1 MIQICVLDFIYFD
14 CFGIM
19 ASTNGSGGSTPV
31 GHGSRGPAPPLP
43 EKPPS
48 VAERTRLLKSSFR
61 KEESER
67 PKIDTNRSSPL
78 AETPKSVG
86 SSVSSLS
93 TNGDREESPTPIIN
107 NVSSNTVIK
116 PAPLLNSPVQDN
128 RDVEKMMVR
137 MTFHGKP
144 CIWSPTACFLMSN
157 NRFGCEITC
166 LQGFNTTWSDNV

>member
-1 MIQICVLDFIYFD
+1 M
-14 CFGIM
+14 
-19 ASTNGSGGSTPV
+19 

-137 MTFHGKP
+137 MNISMTNIIIMLLLKAVTWNLNCLFS
-144 CIWSPTACFLMSN
+144 SPARSA
-157 NRFGCEITC
+157 
-166 LQGFNTTWSDNV
+166 

>member
-1 MIQICVLDFIYFD
+1 MLDYIYFD
-14 CFGIM
+14 CFGNM
-19 ASTNGSGGSTPV
+19 ANTNGSGGSTPV
-31 GHGSRGPAPPLP
+31 TVGSRGPAPPLP

-67 PKIDTNRSSPL
+67 PKIDKIDTNRSSPL

-128 RDVEKMMVR
+128 KDIEKMMVR
-137 MTFHGKP
+137 MYFMNNIPASYWQHHHVFSESCKNLFSRFHQQT
-144 CIWSPTACFLMSN
+144 SL
-157 NRFGCEITC
+157 
-166 LQGFNTTWSDNV
+166 